1 MKGEDEEMDNN
12 KDLKE
17 LMKGIG
23 GICEIA
29 GLLRDELIRCGFT
42 RKEAI
47 YIVSSYTSKL
57 LLPPANRS
65 EGD

>member
-1 MKGEDEEMDNN
+1 MDSN

-17 LMKGIG
+17 FMAGIG
-23 GICEIA
+23 GICEVA
-29 GLLRDELIRCGFT
+29 GIFRDELIRCGFT
-42 RKEAI
+42 REEAI
-47 YIVSSYTSKL
+47 HMVSSYTSKL

>member
-1 MKGEDEEMDNN
+1 MDNN